1 MKFLAGATFL
11 ASVASAASIN
21 NAKRASPLDVKIEM
35 VGNSGIKA
43 SITNTGASDLKVFK
57 TGTLLDK
64 AATEKVKV
72 YQGSKLN
79 MPQPNCSMRH
89 AFMYET
95 ANYFAENKV
104 AFSGVRLRIAS
115 SNLPEAGFQTIKAG
129 KTVST
134 TFDAAEL
141 HDLSAGGAYDIVSK
155 GALQYAAVDSN
166 KIAGSVPYSS
176 NVLSAKVDG
185 AKASAAFKSF
195 HAKRQTVQSD
205 CSGAELSATVDA
217 INGASSLAQAAADVA
232 SSDDDKLEEYFHST
246 SVRDQVVDV
255 FNKVAQETSSTSSGA
270 AYYCTDVFDSCSSGV
285 LAYTLPSQDYIVN
298 CPLFFSDLPGASSQ
312 CHAQDQQSTALHETT
327 HLSEIAGTD
336 DNGYGYDA
344 ATALSTQ
351 DALNNA
357 DTYAL
362 FAQAVYAGC

>member
-1 MKFLAGATFL
+1 MKFLAGATLL
-11 ASVASAASIN
+11 ASVASAASIE

-43 SITNTGASDLKVFK
+43 SITNIGATDLKVLK

-64 AATEKVKV
+64 AATEKVNI
-72 YQGSKLN
+72 YQGSRSW
-79 MPQPNCSMRH
+79 CSP
-89 AFMYET
+89 FE
-95 ANYFAENKV
+95 ENKV
-104 AFSGVRLRIAS
+104 DFSGVRLRIAS
-115 SNLPEAGFQTIKAG
+115 DNLPETGFQTIKAG
-129 KTVST
+129 KTIST

-155 GALQYAAVDSN
+155 GALQYAAAGSN
-166 KIAGSVPYSS
+166 KITGSVPYSS
-176 NVLSAKVDG
+176 NVVSAKVDG
-185 AKASAAFKSF
+185 AKASAAFKEF

-205 CSGAELSATVDA
+205 CSGDQLTATVNA
-217 INGASSLAQAAADVA
+217 INGAASLAQAAAQVA
-232 SSDDDKLEEYFHST
+232 GSNDDKLNEYFHDT

-270 AYYCTDVFDSCSSGV
+270 AYYCTDVYNSCSDGV

-298 CPLFFSDLPGASSQ
+298 CPLFFSYLPAASTQ

-327 HLSEIAGTD
+327 HLSEIAGTN
-336 DNGYGYDA
+336 DNGYGYAA

-362 FAQAVYAGC
+362 FAQSVYAGC

>member
-1 MKFLAGATFL
+1 MKFLAGATLL
-11 ASVASAASIN
+11 ASVASAASID
-21 NAKRASPLDVKIEM
+21 NAKRNSPLDVKIEM

-64 AATEKVKV
+64 AATEKVNV
-72 YQGSKLN
+72 YQGK
-79 MPQPNCSMRH
+79 
-89 AFMYET
+89 
-95 ANYFAENKV
+95 NKMD
-104 AFSGVRLRIAS
+104 FSGVRLRMAT
-115 SNLPEAGFQTIKAG
+115 SNLPEAGFQTIMAG

-141 HDLSAGGAYDIVSK
+141 HDLSAGGAYDIISK
-155 GALQYAAVDSN
+155 GALQYAAAGSN
-166 KIAGSVPYSS
+166 KIEGSVPYSS

-185 AKASAAFKSF
+185 AKAAATFKSF
-195 HAKRQTVQSD
+195 HTKRETVQSD
-205 CSGAELSATVDA
+205 CTGDQLTATTDGIAGAA
-217 INGASSLAQAAADVA
+217 SLAQAAAQA
-232 SSDDDKLEEYFHST
+232 AGSNDDKLNEYFHST

-255 FNKVAQETSSTSSGA
+255 FNKVAQETSSTTSGA
-270 AYYCTDVFDSCSSGV
+270 AYYCTDVYMSCSDGV

-298 CPLFFSDLPGASSQ
+298 CPLFFSYLSPASKD

-327 HLSEIAGTD
+327 HLSEIAGTAD
-336 DNGYGYDA
+336 KGYGYAA

-362 FAQAVYAGC
+362 FAQAIYAGC